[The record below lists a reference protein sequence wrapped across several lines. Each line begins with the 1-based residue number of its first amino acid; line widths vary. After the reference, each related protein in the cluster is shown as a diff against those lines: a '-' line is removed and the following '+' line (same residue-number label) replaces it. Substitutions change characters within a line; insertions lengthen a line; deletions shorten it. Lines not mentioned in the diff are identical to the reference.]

1 MTNFLPTDYK
11 QPDNKDYMKFKDG
24 ENTFRVLSSAIVG
37 FEYWTTE
44 NKPVRSAVPFK
55 DVPDDIKKDKDGNF
69 TIKHFWAFLVYN
81 QEAKRVQVLE
91 VTQSSVQA
99 GIKALVDNKNWGDPK
114 GYDITVTRVGSGL
127 DTEYAVMPN
136 PQSMLQLAETDDQKI
151 QSAKLNNLFE
161 SKPVWEK

>member
-1 MTNFLPTDYK
+1 M
-11 QPDNKDYMKFKDG
+11 
-24 ENTFRVLSSAIVG
+24 
-37 FEYWTTE
+37 
-44 NKPVRSAVPFK
+44 

-99 GIKALVDNKNWGDPK
+99 VIKALVDNKNWGDPK